1 MRIIQSDG
9 HLLPWNWMKWFSEL
23 SSEIPTIR
31 RTLGW
36 LYIGL
41 VMGQLS
47 RELDELTGISLKK
60 PRSLS
65 NPKNLNISP
74 S

>member
-1 MRIIQSDG
+1 
-9 HLLPWNWMKWFSEL
+9 MKWLFEL

-36 LYIGL
+36 LDFGS
-41 VMGQLS
+41 VMKQLSNNS

-60 PRSLS
+60 PRSLP
-65 NPKNLNISP
+65 NPKGFYYIT
-74 S
+74 